1 MAYEQQEWKP
11 GKAGGTPVSA
21 DRLNHMEQG
30 IFDATATPGPRGE
43 KGEKGDK
50 GDPGAPGKDGAKGEK
65 GDTGAPGKDGA
76 KGEKGDQGP
85 AGPTQFTPEEV
96 TALKALA
103 AKGA

>member
-50 GDPGAPGKDGAKGEK
+50 GDPGAPGKDGAKG
-65 GDTGAPGKDGA
+65 DTGAKGE

-96 TALKALA
+96 AAIKALIA
-103 AKGA
+103 PAG